1 VTLPFSTGVLTDKT
15 ATVTRKLSVSLCVFV
30 RRFTIVFHNEEFV
43 ETLSGIQYATNAEL
57 YFGVLMFTSNTPK
70 QK

>member
-1 VTLPFSTGVLTDKT
+1 
-15 ATVTRKLSVSLCVFV
+15 V